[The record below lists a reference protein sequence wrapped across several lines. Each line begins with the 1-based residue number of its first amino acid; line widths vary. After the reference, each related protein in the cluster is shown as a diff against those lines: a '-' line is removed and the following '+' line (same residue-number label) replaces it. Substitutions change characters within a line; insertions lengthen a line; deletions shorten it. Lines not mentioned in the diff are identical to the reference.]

1 MKNLNLNKKKLYI
14 IISTFFL
21 FLTVYFICALYKTT
35 PPNAKFLYLDVPET
49 NYKMVM
55 DIQAE
60 TAFKNGLLDRF
71 EPNCTKTVV
80 FAVNKDETD
89 FIPKSWSDL
98 LKCPDTISIKS
109 QDIYKIC
116 TIASLAYSLDGDD
129 FSKESAIDFL
139 KQLNKTCDFKL
150 QNENTAITICFDS
163 DAYARL
169 SYGENIEI
177 IVPSDGTLFFNIEMS
192 SKEDNSL
199 ISKDILKSMGY
210 VIPDEISEIY
220 PSAHNIKD
228 VDHFNKET
236 YTVTKDLRKKVF
248 KTHLFTSSYGIDH
261 YLYSLFT
268 IIIVILLTAISIYKS
283 AQKFTRNCI
292 ITISIMSICLLL
304 ISLLKYNIS
313 NPYFN
318 RFLWY
323 SYYIFFMGL
332 PLVLLSLS
340 IFVDKHFRR
349 SSYFKKMLPF
359 FISYPILVFLVLTND
374 IHNLIFKITSTDS
387 PDYTY
392 THNWGFYIIFAYSII
407 IFLIALFTLIYKSR
421 KSPKRFYVIWPI
433 ILAIL
438 FISFLVTHLIGVPIV
453 KNFHLTRTFTIFTM
467 LFIQTIIYSGLVPRN
482 THYKD
487 LFTHIGKDI
496 KLIDTNNNIFLYT
509 GINTPENIN
518 SNDIITHTNKIHGG
532 RIVWTEDISTLNV
545 LHNQIEQNVNMI
557 EKANKILIDKKNQQE
572 LVLTT
577 KIKNDLL
584 DSLEKD
590 MAKESVEL
598 KYELSELESSEDKF
612 KKLSYITFLL
622 CHIKRKC
629 NMFFLFAQ
637 NNNISSTD
645 LLVYIDELSEFSKSD
660 NLKSVVRCN
669 IIEEIEIQ
677 KAILIYDFYFI
688 LLKYFKNI
696 TNSIL
701 IGKLNQTDNSTLFN
715 FIVSHPVDKCIFS
728 NDFLAD
734 LFYRGGR
741 LNIKEIDDMDVAEII
756 FTKTEEGDL

>member
-1 MKNLNLNKKKLYI
+1 MKNLNLNKKKIYI
-14 IISTFFL
+14 IISAFFI
-21 FLTVYFICALYKTT
+21 FLAVYLSCSLYKST
-35 PPNAKFLYLDVPET
+35 PSKAEFLYLDVPET
-49 NYKMVM
+49 NYKMIM

-60 TAFKNGLLDRF
+60 NAFKDGILDCF
-71 EPNCTKTVV
+71 EPNCTKTIV
-80 FAVNKDETD
+80 FAVNKDETS
-89 FIPKSWSDL
+89 FIPESWSDL
-98 LKCPDTISIKS
+98 LKCPYTISIKS
-109 QDIYKIC
+109 QNIYKIC
-116 TIASLAYSLDGDD
+116 TIASLAYSMDGDN

-139 KQLNKTCDFKL
+139 KLLNKTCDLRL

-169 SYGENIEI
+169 SNGENIEI
-177 IVPSDGTLFFNIEMS
+177 IAPSDGTLFFNIEIS
-192 SKEDNSL
+192 SKKDNSL
-199 ISKDILKSMGY
+199 VSKDVLKSMGY
-210 VIPDEISEIY
+210 VIPDEISEVY
-220 PSAHNIKD
+220 PSAHKIKD
-228 VDHFNKET
+228 IEHFNKET

-248 KTHLFTSSYGIDH
+248 KTHLFTSSYGVDH
-261 YLYSLFT
+261 YFYSLFA
-268 IIIVILLTAISIYKS
+268 IIIIISLTAISVYKS

-313 NPYFN
+313 TPYLN

-349 SSYFKKMLPF
+349 SSYFEKMLPF

-374 IHNLIFKITSTDS
+374 IHNLIFKITSPDS
-387 PDYTY
+387 PNYTY

-407 IFLIALFTLIYKSR
+407 TFLIALFTLIYKSR

-438 FISFLVTHLIGVPIV
+438 FISFLVTHLIGIPIV

-487 LFTHIGKDI
+487 LFTCIGKDI
-496 KLIDTNNNIFLYT
+496 RLIDANNNTFLYT
-509 GINTPENIN
+509 SINTPENIN
-518 SNDIITHTNKIHGG
+518 SKDIITHTNKIHGG
-532 RIVWTEDISTLNV
+532 RIVWAEDISALNV
-545 LHNQIEQNVNMI
+545 LHNQIEQSVNMI
-557 EKANKILIDKKNQQE
+557 EKANKILIDEKNQQE
-572 LVLTT
+572 LVITT

-584 DSLEKD
+584 NSLEKD

-598 KYELSELESSEDKF
+598 KHELSKLENSEDTF
-612 KKLSYITFLL
+612 KTLSYITFLL

-645 LLVYIDELSEFSKSD
+645 LLVYIDELSEFSKSY
-660 NLKSVVRCN
+660 NLKSVVRCS
-669 IIEEIEIQ
+669 IIEEIEIH
-677 KAILIYDFYFI
+677 KAILIYDFYFN

-696 TNSIL
+696 PNSIL
-701 IGKLNQTDNSTLFN
+701 IGKLNQIDNSTIFN
-715 FIVSHPVDKCIFS
+715 FIVSHPVDRSIFS

-734 LFYRGGR
+734 LFYRGGK

-756 FTKTEEGDL
+756 FKKMEEGDI

>member
-1 MKNLNLNKKKLYI
+1 MEHHL
-14 IISTFFL
+14 
-21 FLTVYFICALYKTT
+21 ICKTT
-35 PPNAKFLYLDVPET
+35 
-49 NYKMVM
+49 
-55 DIQAE
+55 
-60 TAFKNGLLDRF
+60 
-71 EPNCTKTVV
+71 
-80 FAVNKDETD
+80 FAVNTDETD

-98 LKCPDTISIKS
+98 LICHNTISIKS
-109 QDIYKIC
+109 KNIYKIC
-116 TIASLAYSLDGDD
+116 TIASLAYSLNGDD
-129 FSKESAIDFL
+129 FSKEAAIDFL
-139 KQLNKTCDFKL
+139 KQLNKTGNLVL

-169 SYGENIEI
+169 SHGENIEI
-177 IVPSDGTLFFNIEMS
+177 IAPSDGTLFFNIEMS

-199 ISKDILKSMGY
+199 VSKDILKSMGY
-210 VIPDEISEIY
+210 VLPDEISEVY

-228 VDHFNKET
+228 MDHFNKET

-248 KTHLFTSSYGIDH
+248 KTHLFTSSYGIEH

-268 IIIVILLTAISIYKS
+268 IIIIILFTAISVYKS

-292 ITISIMSICLLL
+292 ITISFLSFCLLL
-304 ISLLKYNIS
+304 TSLLKYNIYA
-313 NPYFN
+313 PYLN

-323 SYYIFFMGL
+323 CYYIFFMGL

-349 SSYFKKMLPF
+349 SAYFEKMLPF
-359 FISYPILVFLVLTND
+359 YISYPILVFLVLTND
-374 IHNLIFKITSTDS
+374 IHNLIFKITSPDS

-407 IFLIALFTLIYKSR
+407 IFLIALLTLIYKSR

-433 ILAIL
+433 ILAVL
-438 FISFLVTHLIGVPIV
+438 FISFLVAHLIGAPIV
-453 KNFHLTRTFTIFTM
+453 KDLHLTRAFTVFTM
-467 LFIQTIIYSGLVPRN
+467 LFIQTLIYSGLVPSN

-487 LFTHIGKDI
+487 LFTYIGKDV
-496 KLIDTNNNIFLYT
+496 KLIDTNNNTFLYT
-509 GINTPENIN
+509 AVNTRENIN

-532 RIVWTEDISTLNV
+532 SIVWTEDISVLNV
-545 LHNQIEQNVNMI
+545 LHNQIEQSVNMI
-557 EKANKILIDKKNQQE
+557 EKANKILINKKNQQE
-572 LVLTT
+572 LVITA

-590 MAKESVEL
+590 MAKESLEL
-598 KYELSELESSEDKF
+598 KHELSELENSEDKF
-612 KKLSYITFLL
+612 EKLSYITFLL

-660 NLKSVVRCN
+660 KLKSVVRCS
-669 IIEEIEIQ
+669 IIEEIEIH

-688 LLKYFKNI
+688 HLKYFKNI
-696 TNSIL
+696 PNSIL
-701 IGKLNQTDNSTLFN
+701 IGKLYKTDNLTIFN
-715 FIVSHPVDKCIFS
+715 FIVSQPVDKSIFS
-728 NDFLAD
+728 NDFLSD

-741 LNIKEIDDMDVAEII
+741 LNIKGIDDMEVAEII
-756 FTKTEEGDL
+756 FKKMEEGDL